1 LKTKVE
7 QKDDKLEAKWNRK
20 KQKLTNCRQQA
31 REKDLH
37 GWKRLNLYHEV
48 GLQTVLVVCPAIA
61 AKFARLLVQ

>member
-37 GWKRLNLYHEV
+37 GWKRLTFITKWVYRPSSSFV
-48 GLQTVLVVCPAIA
+48 PP
-61 AKFARLLVQ
+61 